1 VHVSAVFV
9 IAAVSAAVTVGGTIW
24 LFVWAA
30 RKDGEDQERR
40 DQEERRTFGS
50 PPP

>member
-1 VHVSAVFV
+1 MAAVV
-9 IAAVSAAVTVGGTIW
+9 IASVLAALVAIGVLW

-40 DQEERRTFGS
+40 DRQQGFHRRW
-50 PPP
+50 P

>member
-1 VHVSAVFV
+1 MIATISAV
-9 IAAVSAAVTVGGTIW
+9 VTVTATIW

-30 RKDGEDQERR
+30 RKDGQDQERR